1 MHKQLSSDD
10 DSVHARLSHR
20 IKPFP
25 RGRQCKSSQC
35 SSWMQLWEVEQMGPC
50 VQTERVLRP
59 SVVGVE
65 LRECQALK
73 SPGNHLFLGKL
84 IN

>member
-1 MHKQLSSDD
+1 
-10 DSVHARLSHR
+10 
-20 IKPFP
+20 
-25 RGRQCKSSQC
+25 
-35 SSWMQLWEVEQMGPC
+35 MQLLGAAVGDEQMGPC
-50 VQTERVLRP
+50 VQTERVPRP

-73 SPGNHLFLGKL
+73 SPGNHLFLRKF